1 MKNHKLPVK
10 VLGILSVVVL
20 SGCVTI
26 NEKPGAQPAPSV
38 TTITVS
44 AEPTEAAPSEAEQS
58 AAAEAT
64 QDTATATAQTQAPQ
78 PAAPEGVAPGT
89 SCGPSNTGASTLVVA
104 ENAAGLNCDQVQS
117 IFADFNAT
125 FANGGATHHQIQ
137 GFSCH
142 TRSQE
147 EIWSD
152 SRSVTCAQ
160 GGTRLEA
167 MTYYPLG
174 GIPVQTPSAY
184 KISPKDVEFTTDTVS
199 CHIWSGT
206 ATHVSCDLNY
216 QGQKSVAVFSDTYRS
231 RTDETYVQN
240 APSII
245 PNQSNTSSTGGGKY
259 LGANETISEG
269 SIACI
274 NHGQSVECA
283 GQNYA
288 GFIVSEN
295 SFIVK

>member
-104 ENAAGLNCDQVQS
+104 ENAANLNCDQVQS
-117 IFADFNAT
+117 IFADFNTA

-137 GFSCH
+137 GFTCH

-147 EIWSD
+147 EVLSD
-152 SRSVTCAQ
+152 SRSVTCTQ
-160 GGTRLEA
+160 GDTRLEA
-167 MTYYPLG
+167 MTFYPLG
-174 GIPVQTPSAY
+174 GIPVQTPSAF
-184 KISPKDVEFTTDTVS
+184 KTSPKDVEFTTDTAS

-206 ATHVSCDLNY
+206 ATHVSCRLNY
-216 QGQKSVAVFSDTYRS
+216 QGQKSVAGFSDTYRS
-231 RTDETYVQN
+231 RYDETYAQN
-240 APSII
+240 APSVI
-245 PNQSNTSSTGGGKY
+245 PEQSDTISRGTGKF
-259 LGANETISEG
+259 LGVNETISEG

-283 GQNYA
+283 GEIYS
-288 GFIVSEN
+288 GFIVSES
-295 SFIVK
+295 SFQVR